1 MSRPQPIVQLTEV
14 AKAFGAVKA
23 VRGVSLAILPGERVG
38 LVGHNGAGK
47 STLMNLLLGATA
59 PDSGQILI
67 DGSDA
72 TGEHDV
78 SRAFAH
84 GIRCVFQELS
94 LCPI

>member
-59 PDSGQILI
+59 PDSGEILI

-72 TGEHDV
+72 PAGMTYLGP
-78 SRAFAH
+78 FAH